1 MPGPRV
7 SANPLFSNQIGDPVM
22 TLMPAR
28 PNGRQAE
35 PHPTVTLRK
44 PTDPPI
50 PTPLATGAGA
60 TSPPSIPKRD
70 IAMSWVF
77 GKPIPRDW
85 LPQVLALHSE
95 QERIGK
101 DREPD
106 TFSHMEALVM
116 SKGMLA
122 SEEAREHGAKQLGQL
137 VDEAAAIRGE
147 MATVRAELDRLD
159 EQPVTSMNGDVIT
172 ASEAT
177 ERMTKV
183 SATITE
189 ERDAGSLKHRRVPVW
204 LHRFSTWA
212 ALLDFPVLLYF
223 ASQVFNVDV
232 AGLASGDGTAWSGS
246 LVPLITAIVFACL
259 GTAAVAV
266 GLKFFGR
273 DLKGYKDADGHLT
286 LPAGQARS
294 IPLAFVGLATT
305 LAIGAG
311 IVMAYRIISDSVS
324 AGGGITGAA
333 ILGMFFAL
341 IVIVVNVVVFATK
354 FRDGSLQTDEVGHLA
369 GQLEPIEQ
377 QRMGLRRQCDG
388 LSAQL
393 SPLKLKAER
402 VFAATLA
409 KMGAPVKGADQ
420 VRLLARS
427 YHQGCGPEAMFA
439 HQDGSPNVN
448 LLRPYVGVDRSV
460 LVELMDRLDELVAE
474 GSTPTGKTP
483 SAASKS
489 TALVPITPADAD
501 DEADDLGGEW

>member
-1 MPGPRV
+1 
-7 SANPLFSNQIGDPVM
+7 M

-28 PNGRQAE
+28 PNGRQPE
-35 PHPTVTLRK
+35 PRPTVTLRK

-50 PTPLATGAGA
+50 PTPPATSAGA

-77 GKPIPRDW
+77 GKPIPRNW
-85 LPQVLALHSE
+85 LAQVLALHSE
-95 QERIGK
+95 QGRIGEA
-101 DREPD
+101 REPD
-106 TFSHMEALVM
+106 TFSQMEALVM

-122 SEEAREHGAKQLGQL
+122 AEEARECGADQLGQL
-137 VDEAAAIRGE
+137 VDQAASVKGE

-159 EQPVTSMNGDVIT
+159 EQPIIGMNGDVLP
-172 ASEAT
+172 AREAHN
-177 ERMTKV
+177 RMAAV
-183 SATITE
+183 SAKVTD

-273 DLKGYKDADGHLT
+273 DLKGYKDADGHIA
-286 LPAGQARS
+286 LPAGPAR
-294 IPLAFVGLATT
+294 ILPLVFVGMATMM
-305 LAIGAG
+305 AIGAG
-311 IVMAYRIISDSVS
+311 IVMSYRIISDSVA

-333 ILGMFFAL
+333 ILGVFFAL
-341 IVIVVNVVVFATK
+341 IVVVVNLVVFATK

-369 GQLEPIEQ
+369 AQLEPIEQ
-377 QRMGLRRQCDG
+377 QRVALRRQCDG
-388 LSAQL
+388 LAAQL
-393 SPLKLKAER
+393 PPLKLKAER
-402 VFAATLA
+402 VYASTLA
-409 KMGAPVKGADQ
+409 KMGAPIKGADQ

-427 YHQGCGPEAMFA
+427 YHQGCGPEAVFA
-439 HQDGSPNVN
+439 NQDGSPNGN
-448 LLRPYVGVDRSV
+448 LLRPFVGVDRSI

-474 GSTPTGKTP
+474 DGKANQGTAPT
-483 SAASKS
+483 AAPERM
-489 TALVPITPADAD
+489 APVPIAPTEG
-501 DEADDLGGEW
+501 DEELDDLGGEW